1 MILLINKQN
10 INEFIKLKFST
21 KEFAEV
27 YKKVKIDILLILKEI
42 CYI

>member
-10 INEFIKLKFST
+10 INEFIKLKNST

-27 YKKVKIDILLILKEI
+27 YKKSKN
-42 CYI
+42 